1 MLKTPLHHHCNFFLC
16 KIEIVLGS
24 VTACFESFYQ
34 QWEIPLNPRLI
45 GSLSYTKSMNF
56 SANST
61 FFELFCA
68 SPFLQGKKSR
78 LLNLMRIEKIEARLN
93 GCKVQSGINR
103 KQGCFTLCESG
114 AVGLF
119 EDVKSL
125 MQLLVDFIQMVTVC
139 IQNLKHF

>member
-1 MLKTPLHHHCNFFLC
+1 MQRKVNIINISNDEYTKANGRLINIIYTTCQCYTCHCNWLPQLHQNKTLKTPFHHHCNFFLC

-78 LLNLMRIEKIEARLN
+78 LLDLMRIK
-93 GCKVQSGINR
+93 K
-103 KQGCFTLCESG
+103 
-114 AVGLF
+114 
-119 EDVKSL
+119 
-125 MQLLVDFIQMVTVC
+125 
-139 IQNLKHF
+139 